1 MIQLEDKIKS
11 GNISEAMEISL
22 NNRVTALEENKA
34 KLQVERNIILEQLKG
49 NTYSIYMKSVYTFLF
64 LNNKIIYFIYHPV
77 IIINLLSINCL
88 FIILL

>member
-34 KLQVERNIILEQLKG
+34 KLQVKRNIILEQLKG
-49 NTYSIYMKSVYTFLF
+49 NTYSIYIKPVYTFLF
-64 LNNKIIYFIYHPV
+64 L
-77 IIINLLSINCL
+77 
-88 FIILL
+88 